1 MIGSIHLSRGQGLVG
16 TAMKDLRKASFFAPI
31 NGVIEEAVTFLQ
43 SKPLMLMTTADLHSI
58 LALGFLESALLDR
71 GISYS
76 RRILPPNSHIPP
88 DEKNLI
94 PEQDGSN
101 ILFVD
106 PWARIDS
113 SLPNVMILS
122 AQPVEV
128 EFSHSSTKRRGRID
142 VVLQSSAIASSL
154 SPNGTRSKRCRPYS
168 GCGQWLMESLDTTID
183 PIHTLIRD
191 FLRDEGSIQIFAL
204 PEVENPSVEMIP
216 LASQRRLQRLKK
228 LWGGMDASARAQAL
242 SEYSLPLLSS
252 PGISTARLE
261 ELIWKRMLIPN
272 QSTDLA
278 SILFQIMK
286 EWPSESDSAILHAG
300 RMLDELL
307 KTGQLLPST
316 D

>member
-1 MIGSIHLSRGQGLVG
+1 
-16 TAMKDLRKASFFAPI
+16 MKDLRKASFFAPI

-191 FLRDEGSIQIFAL
+191 FLRDEGSIQISAL

-228 LWGGMDASARAQAL
+228 LWDGMDASARAQAL

>member
-1 MIGSIHLSRGQGLVG
+1 
-16 TAMKDLRKASFFAPI
+16 MKDLRKASFFAPI
-31 NGVIEEAVTFLQ
+31 DSVIEEAVTFLQ
-43 SKPLMLMTTADLHSI
+43 SEPLMLMTTADLHSI

-88 DEKNLI
+88 DENNVI
-94 PEQDGSN
+94 PNQDNSS

-106 PWARIDS
+106 PWSRIES
-113 SLPNVMILS
+113 SLPNVLVLS

-154 SPNGTRSKRCRPYS
+154 SPNGARSKRCRPYS
-168 GCGQWLMESLDTTID
+168 GCGQWLMESLDTTMD

-191 FLRDEGSIQIFAL
+191 FLRDEGSIQVSPL
-204 PEVENPSVEMIP
+204 PDVQDPSVEMIP
-216 LASQRRLQRLKK
+216 LASPRRLQRLKK
-228 LWGGMDASARAQAL
+228 LWDKMDASSRAQAL

-252 PGISTARLE
+252 SGISTARLE

-272 QSTDLA
+272 QSSDLA

-286 EWPSESDSAILHAG
+286 DWPSESDSAILHAG
-300 RMLDELL
+300 RVLDELL
-307 KTGQLLPST
+307 KTGRLMAST

>member
-1 MIGSIHLSRGQGLVG
+1 
-16 TAMKDLRKASFFAPI
+16 MKDLRKASFFAPI
-31 NGVIEEAVTFLQ
+31 DGVIEEAVTFLQ
-43 SKPLMLMTTADLHSI
+43 SEPLMLMTTADLHSI

-88 DEKNLI
+88 DENNVI
-94 PEQDGSN
+94 PNQDNSS

-106 PWARIDS
+106 PWSRIES
-113 SLPNVMILS
+113 SLPNVLVLS

-154 SPNGTRSKRCRPYS
+154 SPNGARSKRCRPYS
-168 GCGQWLMESLDTTID
+168 GCGQWLMESLDTTMD

-191 FLRDEGSIQIFAL
+191 FLRDEGSIQVSPL
-204 PEVENPSVEMIP
+204 PDVQDPSVEMIP
-216 LASQRRLQRLKK
+216 LASPRRLQRLKK
-228 LWGGMDASARAQAL
+228 LWDKMDASSRAQAL

-252 PGISTARLE
+252 SGISTARLE

-272 QSTDLA
+272 QSSDLA

-286 EWPSESDSAILHAG
+286 DWPSESDSAILHAG
-300 RMLDELL
+300 RVLDELL
-307 KTGQLLPST
+307 KTGRLMAST

>member
-1 MIGSIHLSRGQGLVG
+1 
-16 TAMKDLRKASFFAPI
+16 MKDLRKASFFAPI
-31 NGVIEEAVTFLQ
+31 DGVIEEAVTFLQ
-43 SKPLMLMTTADLHSI
+43 SEPLMLMTTADLHSI

-88 DEKNLI
+88 DENNVI
-94 PEQDGSN
+94 PNQDNSS

-106 PWARIDS
+106 PWSRIES
-113 SLPNVMILS
+113 SLPNVLVLS

-154 SPNGTRSKRCRPYS
+154 SPNGARSKRCRPYS
-168 GCGQWLMESLDTTID
+168 GCGQWLMESLDTTMD

-191 FLRDEGSIQIFAL
+191 FLRDEGSIQVSPL
-204 PEVENPSVEMIP
+204 PEVQDPSVEMIP
-216 LASQRRLQRLKK
+216 LASPRRLQRLKK
-228 LWGGMDASARAQAL
+228 LWDKMDASSRAQAL

-252 PGISTARLE
+252 SGISTARLE

-272 QSTDLA
+272 QSSDLA

-286 EWPSESDSAILHAG
+286 DWPSESDSAILHAG

-307 KTGQLLPST
+307 KTGRLMAST

>member
-1 MIGSIHLSRGQGLVG
+1 
-16 TAMKDLRKASFFAPI
+16 MKDLRKASFFAPI
-31 NGVIEEAVTFLQ
+31 DGVIEEAVTFLQ
-43 SKPLMLMTTADLHSI
+43 SEPLMLMTTADLHSI

-88 DEKNLI
+88 DENNVI
-94 PEQDGSN
+94 PNQDNSS

-106 PWARIDS
+106 PWSRIES
-113 SLPNVMILS
+113 SLPNVLVLS

-154 SPNGTRSKRCRPYS
+154 SPNGARSKRCRPYS
-168 GCGQWLMESLDTTID
+168 GCGQWLMESLDTTMD

-191 FLRDEGSIQIFAL
+191 FLRDEGSIQVSPL
-204 PEVENPSVEMIP
+204 PDVQDPSVEMIP
-216 LASQRRLQRLKK
+216 LASPRRLQRLKK
-228 LWGGMDASARAQAL
+228 LWDKMDASSRAQAL

-252 PGISTARLE
+252 SGISTARLE

-272 QSTDLA
+272 QSSDLA

-286 EWPSESDSAILHAG
+286 DWPSESDSAILHAG

-307 KTGQLLPST
+307 KTGRLMAST

>member
-1 MIGSIHLSRGQGLVG
+1 
-16 TAMKDLRKASFFAPI
+16 MKDLRKASFFAPI
-31 NGVIEEAVTFLQ
+31 DGVIEEAVTFLQ
-43 SKPLMLMTTADLHSI
+43 SEPLMLMTTADLHSI

-88 DEKNLI
+88 DENNLI
-94 PEQDGSN
+94 PNQNNSS

-106 PWARIDS
+106 PWSRIES
-113 SLPNVMILS
+113 SLPNVLVLS

-154 SPNGTRSKRCRPYS
+154 SPNGARSKRCRPYS
-168 GCGQWLMESLDTTID
+168 GCGQWLMESLDTTMD

-191 FLRDEGSIQIFAL
+191 FLRDEGSILVSPL
-204 PEVENPSVEMIP
+204 PEVQDPSVEMIP
-216 LASQRRLQRLKK
+216 LASPRRLQRLKK
-228 LWGGMDASARAQAL
+228 LWDKMDASSRAQAL

-252 PGISTARLE
+252 SGLSTARLE

-272 QSTDLA
+272 QSSDLA

-286 EWPSESDSAILHAG
+286 DWPSESDSAILHAG

-307 KTGQLLPST
+307 KTGRLMAST

>member
-1 MIGSIHLSRGQGLVG
+1 
-16 TAMKDLRKASFFAPI
+16 MKDLRKASFFAPI
-31 NGVIEEAVTFLQ
+31 DGVIEEAVTFLQ
-43 SKPLMLMTTADLHSI
+43 SEPLMLMTTADLHSI

-88 DEKNLI
+88 DENNLI
-94 PEQDGSN
+94 PNQDNSS

-106 PWARIDS
+106 PWSRIES
-113 SLPNVMILS
+113 SLPNVLVLS

-154 SPNGTRSKRCRPYS
+154 SPNGARSKRCRPYS
-168 GCGQWLMESLDTTID
+168 GCGQWLMESLDTTMD

-191 FLRDEGSIQIFAL
+191 FLRDEGSIQVSPL
-204 PEVENPSVEMIP
+204 PEVQDPSVEMIP
-216 LASQRRLQRLKK
+216 LASPRRLQRLKK
-228 LWGGMDASARAQAL
+228 LWDKMDASSRAQAL

-252 PGISTARLE
+252 SGISTARLE

-272 QSTDLA
+272 QSSDLA

-286 EWPSESDSAILHAG
+286 DWPSESDSAILHAG
-300 RMLDELL
+300 RVLDELL
-307 KTGQLLPST
+307 KTGRLMAST

>member
-94 PEQDGSN
+94 PEQDGSS

-191 FLRDEGSIQIFAL
+191 FLRDEGSIQISAL

-216 LASQRRLQRLKK
+216 FASQRRLQRLKK
-228 LWGGMDASARAQAL
+228 LWDGMDASARAQAL

>member
-1 MIGSIHLSRGQGLVG
+1 
-16 TAMKDLRKASFFAPI
+16 MKDLRKASFFAPI
-31 NGVIEEAVTFLQ
+31 DGVIEEAVTFLQ
-43 SKPLMLMTTADLHSI
+43 SEPLMLMTTADLHSI

-88 DEKNLI
+88 DENNLI
-94 PEQDGSN
+94 PNQDNSS

-106 PWARIDS
+106 PWSRIES
-113 SLPNVMILS
+113 SLPNVLVLS

-154 SPNGTRSKRCRPYS
+154 SPNGARSKRCRPYS
-168 GCGQWLMESLDTTID
+168 GCGQWLMESLDTTMD

-191 FLRDEGSIQIFAL
+191 FLRDEGSIQVSPL
-204 PEVENPSVEMIP
+204 PEVQDPSVEMIP
-216 LASQRRLQRLKK
+216 LASPRRLQRLKK
-228 LWGGMDASARAQAL
+228 LWDKMDASSRAQAL

-252 PGISTARLE
+252 SGISTARLE

-272 QSTDLA
+272 QSSDLA

-286 EWPSESDSAILHAG
+286 DWPSESDSAILHAG

-307 KTGQLLPST
+307 KTGRLMAST

>member
-1 MIGSIHLSRGQGLVG
+1 
-16 TAMKDLRKASFFAPI
+16 MKDLRKASFFAPI
-31 NGVIEEAVTFLQ
+31 DGVIEEAVTFLQ
-43 SKPLMLMTTADLHSI
+43 SEPLMLMTTADLHSI

-88 DEKNLI
+88 DENNLI
-94 PEQDGSN
+94 PNQDNSS

-106 PWARIDS
+106 PWSRIES
-113 SLPNVMILS
+113 SLPNVLVLS

-154 SPNGTRSKRCRPYS
+154 SPNGARSKRCRPYS
-168 GCGQWLMESLDTTID
+168 GCGQWLMESLDTTMD

-191 FLRDEGSIQIFAL
+191 FLRDEGSIQVSPL
-204 PEVENPSVEMIP
+204 PDVQDPSVEMIP
-216 LASQRRLQRLKK
+216 LASPRRLQRLKK
-228 LWGGMDASARAQAL
+228 LWDKMDASSRAQAL

-252 PGISTARLE
+252 SGISTARLE

-272 QSTDLA
+272 QSSDLA

-286 EWPSESDSAILHAG
+286 DWPSESDSAILHAG
-300 RMLDELL
+300 RVLDELL
-307 KTGQLLPST
+307 KTGRLMAST

>member
-1 MIGSIHLSRGQGLVG
+1 
-16 TAMKDLRKASFFAPI
+16 MKDLRKASFFAPI
-31 NGVIEEAVTFLQ
+31 DGVIEEAVTFLQ
-43 SKPLMLMTTADLHSI
+43 SEPLMLMTTADLHSI

-88 DEKNLI
+88 DENNLI
-94 PEQDGSN
+94 PNQNNSS

-106 PWARIDS
+106 PWSRIES
-113 SLPNVMILS
+113 SLPNVLVLS

-154 SPNGTRSKRCRPYS
+154 SPNGARSKRCRPYS
-168 GCGQWLMESLDTTID
+168 GCGQWLMESLDTTMD

-191 FLRDEGSIQIFAL
+191 FLRDEGSIQVSPL
-204 PEVENPSVEMIP
+204 PEVQDPSVEMIP
-216 LASQRRLQRLKK
+216 LASPRRLQRLKK
-228 LWGGMDASARAQAL
+228 LWDKMDASSRAQAL

-252 PGISTARLE
+252 SGLSTARLE

-272 QSTDLA
+272 QSSDLA

-286 EWPSESDSAILHAG
+286 DWPSESDSAILHAG

-307 KTGQLLPST
+307 KTGRLMAST

>member
-1 MIGSIHLSRGQGLVG
+1 
-16 TAMKDLRKASFFAPI
+16 
-31 NGVIEEAVTFLQ
+31 
-43 SKPLMLMTTADLHSI
+43 MLMTTADLHSI

-88 DEKNLI
+88 DENNLI
-94 PEQDGSN
+94 PNQDNSS

-106 PWARIDS
+106 PWSRIES
-113 SLPNVMILS
+113 SLPNVLVLS

-154 SPNGTRSKRCRPYS
+154 SPNGARSKRCRPYS
-168 GCGQWLMESLDTTID
+168 GCGQWLMESLDTTMD

-191 FLRDEGSIQIFAL
+191 FLRDEGSIQVSPL
-204 PEVENPSVEMIP
+204 PEVQDPSVEMIP
-216 LASQRRLQRLKK
+216 LASPRRLQRLKK
-228 LWGGMDASARAQAL
+228 LWDKMDASSRAQAL

-252 PGISTARLE
+252 SGISTARLE

-272 QSTDLA
+272 QSSDLA

-286 EWPSESDSAILHAG
+286 DWPSESDSAILHAG
-300 RMLDELL
+300 RVLDELL
-307 KTGQLLPST
+307 KTGRLMAST

>member
-1 MIGSIHLSRGQGLVG
+1 
-16 TAMKDLRKASFFAPI
+16 MKDLRKASFFAPI
-31 NGVIEEAVTFLQ
+31 DSVIEEAVTFLQ
-43 SKPLMLMTTADLHSI
+43 SEPLMLMTTADLHSI

-88 DEKNLI
+88 DENNLI
-94 PEQDGSN
+94 PNQDNSS

-106 PWARIDS
+106 PWSRIES
-113 SLPNVMILS
+113 SLPNVLVLS

-154 SPNGTRSKRCRPYS
+154 SPNGARSKRCRPYS
-168 GCGQWLMESLDTTID
+168 GCGQWLMESLDTTMD

-191 FLRDEGSIQIFAL
+191 FLRDEGSIQVSPL
-204 PEVENPSVEMIP
+204 PDVQDPSVEMIP
-216 LASQRRLQRLKK
+216 LASPRRLQRLKK
-228 LWGGMDASARAQAL
+228 LWDKMDASSRAQAL

-252 PGISTARLE
+252 SGISTARLE

-272 QSTDLA
+272 QSSDLA

-286 EWPSESDSAILHAG
+286 DWPSESDSAILHAG
-300 RMLDELL
+300 RVLDELL
-307 KTGQLLPST
+307 KTGRLMAST

>member
-1 MIGSIHLSRGQGLVG
+1 
-16 TAMKDLRKASFFAPI
+16 MKDLRKAPFFASI
-31 NGVIEEAVTFLQ
+31 DGVIEEAVTFLQ
-43 SKPLMLMTTADLHSI
+43 SEPLMLMTTADLHSI

-88 DEKNLI
+88 DENNVI
-94 PEQDGSN
+94 PNQDNSS

-106 PWARIDS
+106 PWSRIES
-113 SLPNVMILS
+113 SLPNVLVLS

-154 SPNGTRSKRCRPYS
+154 SPNGARSKRCRPYS
-168 GCGQWLMESLDTTID
+168 GCGQWLMESLDTTMD

-191 FLRDEGSIQIFAL
+191 FLRDEGSIQVSPL
-204 PEVENPSVEMIP
+204 PDVQDPSVEMIP
-216 LASQRRLQRLKK
+216 LASPRRLQRLKK
-228 LWGGMDASARAQAL
+228 LWDKMDASSRAQAL

-252 PGISTARLE
+252 SGISTARLE

-272 QSTDLA
+272 QSSDLA

-286 EWPSESDSAILHAG
+286 DWPSESDSAILHAG

-307 KTGQLLPST
+307 KTGRLMAST

>member
-1 MIGSIHLSRGQGLVG
+1 
-16 TAMKDLRKASFFAPI
+16 MKDLRKASFFAPI
-31 NGVIEEAVTFLQ
+31 DSVIEEAVTFLQ
-43 SKPLMLMTTADLHSI
+43 SEPLMLMTTADLHSI

-88 DEKNLI
+88 DENNLI
-94 PEQDGSN
+94 PNQDNSS

-106 PWARIDS
+106 PWSRIES
-113 SLPNVMILS
+113 SLPNVLVLS

-154 SPNGTRSKRCRPYS
+154 SPNGARSKRCRPYS
-168 GCGQWLMESLDTTID
+168 GCGQWLMESLDTTMD

-191 FLRDEGSIQIFAL
+191 FLRDEGSIQVSPL
-204 PEVENPSVEMIP
+204 PEVQDPSVEMIP
-216 LASQRRLQRLKK
+216 LASPRRLQRLKK
-228 LWGGMDASARAQAL
+228 LWDKMDASSRAQAL

-252 PGISTARLE
+252 SGISTARLE

-272 QSTDLA
+272 QSSDLA

-286 EWPSESDSAILHAG
+286 DWPSESDSAILHAG

-307 KTGQLLPST
+307 KTGRLMAST